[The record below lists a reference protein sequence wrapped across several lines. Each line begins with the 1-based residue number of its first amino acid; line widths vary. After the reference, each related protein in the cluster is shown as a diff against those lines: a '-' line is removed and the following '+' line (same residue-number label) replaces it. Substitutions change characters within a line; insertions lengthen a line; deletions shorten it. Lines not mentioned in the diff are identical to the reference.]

1 MRKILHLIEAGDW
14 IQTTMQH
21 KTLTRTTN
29 EKGEK
34 NGAKIFKKVKE
45 VKWESNNT
53 SGCLRYQS
61 TDLPSNLDPI
71 HQIATAR
78 Q

>member
-1 MRKILHLIEAGDW
+1 MHLIEAGDW

-34 NGAKIFKKVKE
+34 NGAKIFKNVKE

-53 SGCLRYQS
+53 S
-61 TDLPSNLDPI
+61 
-71 HQIATAR
+71 
-78 Q
+78 